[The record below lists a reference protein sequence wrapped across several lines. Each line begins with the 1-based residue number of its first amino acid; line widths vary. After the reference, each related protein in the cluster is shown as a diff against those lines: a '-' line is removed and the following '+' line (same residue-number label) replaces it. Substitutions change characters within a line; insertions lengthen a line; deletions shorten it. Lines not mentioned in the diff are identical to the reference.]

1 MGHLGESKSDRLE
14 IEKWFPEA
22 RKGGIVEVLC
32 NGYRV
37 SIREDE
43 KFRNWM
49 VVLMYHVN
57 LPDVIELCT

>member
-1 MGHLGESKSDRLE
+1 M
-14 IEKWFPEA
+14 
-22 RKGGIVEVLC
+22 EVLC